1 MEPGRHPVRAAA
13 PLKLQP
19 QHIAI
24 MGRRAR
30 DIAIQALALALIL
43 AAFIYLTE
51 NAVANMARR
60 NIASGFAFLSNPAGF
75 GVPMTLIA
83 FDESSTYGRAF
94 LVALLNT
101 LLVSAVGIVF
111 ATILGFAIGIA
122 RLSRNWLV
130 ARLAGAYV
138 ETIRNVPLL
147 LQIFVWYFA
156 VLRALPP
163 PRQSLSLFGMVYL
176 NNRGVYV
183 PAPVADGRCALAAI
197 AFVVALLVAVA
208 VARWARR
215 RREMT
220 GRSFPAGWVAIGL
233 PVVVL
238 LAGAAEVRWE
248 MPVLRG
254 FNFGGGAGLI
264 PEFAALAIA
273 LSIYTASFIAEN
285 VRSGIMSVPRAQM
298 EAAYALGLTRGQ
310 TLRLVVIPQALR
322 VIVPPLTGQYL
333 NLIKNSSLGAAI
345 AYPELVAL
353 FGGTVLNQTGQ
364 AIEVIAITMGV
375 YLLINLTISAAMNR
389 YNRSIARVER

>member
-1 MEPGRHPVRAAA
+1 
-13 PLKLQP
+13 
-19 QHIAI
+19 

-30 DIAIQALALALIL
+30 DIAIQALALALIVGAIVYL
-43 AAFIYLTE
+43 AD
-51 NAVANMARR
+51 NAIANMARR
-60 NIASGFAFLSNPAGF
+60 AIASGFAFLANPAGF
-75 GVPMTLIA
+75 GVPMTLIP

-101 LLVSAVGIVF
+101 LLVSAVGVVF
-111 ATILGFAIGIA
+111 ATILGFTIGIA
-122 RLSRNWLV
+122 RLSRNWLI

-138 ETIRNVPLL
+138 EAIRNVPLL

-163 PRQSLSLFGMVYL
+163 PRQSLSLFGAVYL
-176 NNRGVYV
+176 NNRGIYV
-183 PAPVADGRCALAAI
+183 PAPIVDARFEWIAI
-197 AFVVALLVAVA
+197 AFGVVLAVA
-208 VARWARR
+208 IAIARWGRR

-220 GRSFPAGWVAIGL
+220 GRPFPLAWAAIGL
-233 PVVVL
+233 PVIVL
-238 LAGAAEVRWE
+238 LVGAPLVQWE
-248 MPVLRG
+248 TPVLRG

-285 VRSGIMSVPRAQM
+285 VRSGILSVPRAQV

-375 YLLINLTISAAMNR
+375 YLLISLAISAAMNR